1 VATGLPVARIEPGR
15 GVQLDAGDWLHAP
28 VVVSNADPRVAL
40 RLLGDHAEP
49 SWRRRVESI
58 PIEGCTLKMNVALRE
73 LPNFTARPGTD
84 EPHHRGQVNTPLTA
98 REWADTYLAAR
109 AGRLPERLWTELYF
123 HTAYDETVAPQGVH
137 TMSVFAQHVP
147 NAFAPDQGT
156 WDSRRED
163 VGDLALAALARHCT
177 NIPEAILLRESL
189 GPPDVEREVGLT
201 GGHIF
206 QGEMLPAFMWSN
218 RLGPQSPMPGFY
230 LCGAATYPGGSVMAV
245 NGRNAAL
252 AILKS
257 TR

>member
-1 VATGLPVARIEPGR
+1 
-15 GVQLDAGDWLHAP
+15 
-28 VVVSNADPRVAL
+28 
-40 RLLGDHAEP
+40 LGDHAES
-49 SWRRRVESI
+49 SWRLRVESI

-73 LPNFTARPGTD
+73 LPNFTARPGID
-84 EPHHRGQVNTPLTA
+84 EPHHRGQVNTPLTK
-98 REWADTYLAAR
+98 RDWADSYAAAR

-123 HTAYDETVAPQGVH
+123 HTAYDQTVAPEGVH

-147 NAFAPDQGT
+147 NAFAPGQGT

-163 VGDLALAALARHCT
+163 AGDLALAALARYCS
-177 NIPEAILLRESL
+177 NIPEVILLRESL

-218 RLGPQSPMPGFY
+218 RLGPETPMPGFF